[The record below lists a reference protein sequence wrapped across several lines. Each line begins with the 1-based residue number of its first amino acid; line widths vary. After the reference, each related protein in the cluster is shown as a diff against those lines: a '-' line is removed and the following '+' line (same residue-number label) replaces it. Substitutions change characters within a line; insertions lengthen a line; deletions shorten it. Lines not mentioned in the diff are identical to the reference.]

1 MKSGSPANDRAISYP
16 GDRSIA
22 PEVKQLV
29 GKYRMNGKRD
39 KAASL
44 KAAADKHMAKGQWEK
59 ALSGYRDVIKLLP
72 NDVRSILKAGDC
84 AKKMHRKADALN
96 YYDRASK
103 LYEEEGFVV
112 KAIAVNKLML
122 NLEPDL
128 DHVQERL
135 SKLYEARIKDSPAP
149 FTSGKDASAGDDI
162 REPYPRTELFSEFS
176 QDEFMAVVKKM
187 EPIEV
192 PPDTLILSE
201 GDPGDSL
208 YIIASGEVKIY
219 REDQAGGEIWIANLG
234 EGEFFGEFGFFSGA
248 KRSASVRSQEETT
261 VLELSK
267 ARMSSIISDH
277 PRVEEVLFRFYKSR
291 ILDSLLAISPIFSSL
306 PRDKRRFL
314 VEAFTYRTDKAGSV
328 IVSEGD
334 IGDKMYFVQSGR
346 VQVYTE
352 RDGDRI
358 HLAGLAEGDFFGEVS
373 VIVGKPRTATVAA
386 ITDVQLAEID
396 RDRLMDVVNG
406 HPEIMEAINRF
417 IQMRVENT
425 ISAIMEYRN
434 RKSESGLI

>member
-1 MKSGSPANDRAISYP
+1 MSGKKD
-16 GDRSIA
+16 
-22 PEVKQLV
+22 
-29 GKYRMNGKRD
+29 M
-39 KAASL
+39 AASL
-44 KAAADKHMAKGQWEK
+44 KAEAEKHMAKGRWEK
-59 ALSGYRDVIKLLP
+59 ALDGYLCVVKLVP
-72 NDVRSILKAGDC
+72 DDVRSLFKAGDC
-84 AKKMHRKADALN
+84 ARKMNRKADALN
-96 YYDRASK
+96 YYDKAAK
-103 LYEEEGFVV
+103 LYEAEGFVV

-122 NLEPDL
+122 DLEPEL

-135 SKLYEARIKDSPAP
+135 SKLYEARIKDAP
-149 FTSGKDASAGDDI
+149 VSGKLGVSSGGGAS
-162 REPYPRTELFSEFS
+162 EPYPRSELFSGLS
-176 QDEFMAVVKKM
+176 HDEFMAVVKKM

-219 REDQAGGEIWIANLG
+219 REDHAGGEIWIANLG

-261 VLELSK
+261 LLELSK
-267 ARMSSIISDH
+267 ERMNSIISER
-277 PRVEEVLFRFYKSR
+277 PRVKEVLFRFYKSR

-306 PRDKRRFL
+306 PREKRRFL
-314 VEAFTYRTDKAGSV
+314 VEAFTYTEQKAGAV

-334 IGDKMYFVQSGR
+334 VGDRMYFLQSGQ

-352 RDGDRI
+352 KEGERI

-373 VIVGKPRTATVAA
+373 VIAGKPRTATVAA
-386 ITDVQLAEID
+386 ITDVQLAEIV
-396 RDRLMDVVNG
+396 RDSLMDIIEG
-406 HPEIMEAINRF
+406 HPEIIEAINRF

-425 ISAIMEYRN
+425 ISAIMEYKN

>member
-1 MKSGSPANDRAISYP
+1 MSGKKNLAVST
-16 GDRSIA
+16 
-22 PEVKQLV
+22 
-29 GKYRMNGKRD
+29 
-39 KAASL
+39 

-59 ALSGYRDVIKLLP
+59 ALGEYRDVIKLLP
-72 NDVRSILKAGDC
+72 DDVRSILKAGDC
-84 AKKMHRKADALN
+84 ARKMNRKADALK
-96 YYDRASK
+96 YYDKAAK
-103 LYEEEGFVV
+103 LYEAEGFVV

-122 NLEPDL
+122 NLEPEL

-135 SKLYEARIKDSPAP
+135 SKLYEARIKDSPSPLKA
-149 FTSGKDASAGDDI
+149 GNEKSAGGDTN
-162 REPYPRTELFSEFS
+162 EPYPRTELFSEFS
-176 QDEFMAVVKKM
+176 RDEFMAVVKKM

-219 REDQAGGEIWIANLG
+219 REDHAGGEIGIANLG

-261 VLELSK
+261 LLELSK
-267 ARMSSIISDH
+267 ARMNSIVSEN
-277 PRVEEVLFRFYKSR
+277 PRVEDVLFRFYKNR

-306 PRDKRRFL
+306 SRDKRRSL
-314 VEAFTYRTDKAGSV
+314 VDAFTYRTEKAGSV

-334 IGDKMYFVQSGR
+334 VGDRMYFIQSGET
-346 VQVYTE
+346 QVYTE

-373 VIVGKPRTATVAA
+373 VIVEKPRTATVAA

-396 RDRLMDVVNG
+396 RDSLMDVIDG
-406 HPEIMEAINRF
+406 HPEIIEAINRF